1 MSGARGKEEAMEEEF
16 DLDLS
21 GSGAD
26 GSVRVNSRVHVS
38 AADLSRLLGVET
50 ADIARLARQGVV
62 EKSERR
68 GDYVL
73 EPSVRGFVDYLRA
86 KASAKPRDRLDTI
99 KAERERAEL
108 EQLLGTL
115 VLRDDAARCFSDAVT
130 TARRYLEGVGARLAP
145 VLSEKTNAHEIHE
158 LIDDEIRTAL
168 ESLAASVG
176 TDGAGDPAR
185 AGSPGECGEPPPGDA
200 AGLPPATP
208 PDGERVG

>member
-1 MSGARGKEEAMEEEF
+1 MEEEF
-16 DLDLS
+16 DLDLR

-50 ADIARLARQGVV
+50 ADVARLARQGVV

-73 EPSVRGFVDYLRA
+73 EPSVRGFIAYLRA
-86 KASAKPRDRLDTI
+86 KASTKPRDRLDTI

-176 TDGAGDPAR
+176 TDGADVPAR
-185 AGSPGECGEPPPGDA
+185 AGSPGECGEPPSGDA
-200 AGLPPATP
+200 AGLPPDP
-208 PDGERVG
+208 PALGQ